1 MLFPHEQHT
10 IRFFDPAATWL
21 RPPGASESRSEEDFG
36 ARGGTA
42 AAMWALW
49 IFDDP

>member
-1 MLFPHEQHT
+1 MNNTGFV
-10 IRFFDPAATWL
+10 FFDPAATWL

-36 ARGGTA
+36 ARGQVA
-42 AAMWALW
+42 AAMWARPWLW